1 MDILETALLEMC
13 RKRKKNF
20 FNPEDIIR
28 EMFPED
34 WKHFLPELESLIKS
48 LYIGGKIEIE
58 ESHED
63 SSISLNKNARF
74 KIRCVAK
81 PKS

>member
-13 RKRKKNF
+13 RKRKKIF
-20 FNPEDIIR
+20 FNAEDIIR

-34 WKHFLPELESLIKS
+34 WEHFLPELESLIISFYKS
-48 LYIGGKIEIE
+48 GKIEIE
-58 ESHED
+58 D
-63 SSISLNKNARF
+63 SPNENPVSIKMNRSLRIKC
-74 KIRCVAK
+74 ITK